1 MEDVKRWRRD
11 LHQIPE
17 LGLKEYQTAE
27 YLRHELEQ
35 MGYHWES
42 IIETGTLVYIDYGCQ
57 STLAFRSDID
67 GLPIHEKKSGGLCF
81 KTSRLYACLWS

>member
-27 YLRHELEQ
+27 YLRHE
-35 MGYHWES
+35 
-42 IIETGTLVYIDYGCQ
+42 
-57 STLAFRSDID
+57 
-67 GLPIHEKKSGGLCF
+67 
-81 KTSRLYACLWS
+81 